1 MIYYRNNILV
11 EIIRL
16 IALYFLA
23 KTPKENFFDTPL
35 YKISLEQFDFKVIR
49 FGWLL
54 TKKTKKEKQTPH

>member
-1 MIYYRNNILV
+1 MIYYWNNILV

-16 IALYFLA
+16 IVLYFPA
-23 KTPKENFFDTPL
+23 KTLKENFFDTPL
-35 YKISLEQFDFKVIR
+35 CKISLEQFDFKVIR